1 MHENQLEES
10 IGKERKDGGMGGWDR
25 GLNGSHRERV
35 VFRMGDRIIWE
46 DMRADI
52 IWGWR
57 EGGVGVVRERALLL

>member
-1 MHENQLEES
+1 MHENQPEES

-52 IWGWR
+52 M
-57 EGGVGVVRERALLL
+57 GG